1 MAKENLFKAILGIG
15 GAVAAVLVTRKDS
28 RNKLKAEYNKYKQ
41 DPQTYKNNA
50 KDKATQLGTIANETI
65 QEVKNNPKDYAA
77 RLKNDPKA
85 FFEEEKSKFTVLDN
99 KTEDSIEEGKFD
111 DEGGAAPNNNLR
123 VVTEEDL
130 KRIRT
135 RCLIKIKS

>member
-1 MAKENLFKAILGIG
+1 MAKGNLFKAIIGIG

-28 RNKLKAEYNKYKQ
+28 RDKLKAEYNKYKQ
-41 DPQTYKNNA
+41 DPQSYKDNA

-85 FFEEEKSKFTVLDN
+85 FLKKKNLNLQFWIIKLKTVLKRGN
-99 KTEDSIEEGKFD
+99 LMMK
-111 DEGGAAPNNNLR
+111 AALHQTIIC
-123 VVTEEDL
+123 V
-130 KRIRT
+130 
-135 RCLIKIKS
+135 